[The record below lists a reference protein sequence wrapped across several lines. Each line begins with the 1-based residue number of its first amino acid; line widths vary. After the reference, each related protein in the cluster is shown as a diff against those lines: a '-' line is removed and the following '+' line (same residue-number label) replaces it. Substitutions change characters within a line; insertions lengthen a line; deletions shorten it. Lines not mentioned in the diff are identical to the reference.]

1 MMITFILWID
11 CRQADAAQQQRQRE
25 GLLIDKSIE
34 FKASAGSVHCLKSLL
49 LLGSLKKCDKPS
61 FEQLWASLVH
71 YGSPTT
77 ILSTDKTA
85 LASLLYA
92 KVFLSLLIIYLI
104 DFVNRGP
111 KGRGSMFPLIF
122 EAQLSGILYC
132 TRTYSVC
139 WRFFGSSVLRASVI
153 LLQKNSLLIK

>member
-11 CRQADAAQQQRQRE
+11 CRQAESQQRQRE
-25 GLLIDKSIE
+25 GLIDKSIE
-34 FKASAGSVHCLKSLL
+34 FKASAGSVHCLKSLLL

-85 LASLLYA
+85 LASLLCA
-92 KVFLSLLIIYLI
+92 KVFLSLLITYLI
-104 DFVNRGP
+104 DFVSRGR
-111 KGRGSMFPLIF
+111 KGRGSEALNIF
-122 EAQLSGILYC
+122 RLG
-132 TRTYSVC
+132 
-139 WRFFGSSVLRASVI
+139 
-153 LLQKNSLLIK
+153 

>member
-1 MMITFILWID
+1 MLINLSISLVLLVKVNRNMFLYKSSFISLVFVLLEIFVMMITFILWID

-34 FKASAGSVHCLKSLL
+34 FKASAGSVHCLKPLLL

-92 KVFLSLLIIYLI
+92 QVFLSLLITFI
-104 DFVNRGP
+104 
-111 KGRGSMFPLIF
+111 
-122 EAQLSGILYC
+122 
-132 TRTYSVC
+132 
-139 WRFFGSSVLRASVI
+139 
-153 LLQKNSLLIK
+153 

>member
-34 FKASAGSVHCLKSLL
+34 FKASAGSVHCLKPLLL

-85 LASLLYA
+85 LASLLLYA

-122 EAQLSGILYC
+122 EAQWDSGLHKDPQC
-132 TRTYSVC
+132 VLAFL
-139 WRFFGSSVLRASVI
+139 RFLGPSGLGHSALEKQFG
-153 LLQKNSLLIK
+153 N